1 MTTNSSPQSARQDA
15 RKFVLVAVFVIGFEA
30 LAYVVFGLVTI
41 ASFAAGEAASTIGI
55 GVFLAAYGV
64 AQLYAGRMLVQ
75 WRSWARGPLVFTQ
88 LIQLGLAW
96 GLRDSEQP
104 WLAVVMAVTAGVAL
118 GCLLAPPVTRALIID
133 EVV

>member
-1 MTTNSSPQSARQDA
+1 MTTNSSPPSARQDA

-41 ASFAAGEAASTIGI
+41 ASFAAGEAASTMGI

-64 AQLYAGRMLVQ
+64 AQLYAGRMLVH
-75 WRSWARGPLVFTQ
+75 WHSWARGPLVFTQ

-96 GLRDSEQP
+96 GLRHSERP
-104 WLAVVMAVTAGVAL
+104 WLAVVMAVTALLAL
-118 GCLLAPPVTRALIID
+118 GCLLAPPVTRALIDD